1 MKPSSSV
8 TGRSIEMIDFLLSNW
23 DSVLVV
29 VVLVAVLVFLSY
41 KGKRGLVDEIIYRV
55 VTELEREYAS
65 GTGNLKLAAA
75 IETIYPK
82 LPAVIRVFTTTECL
96 KTWIEKGL
104 SEAKEKWAKNSALT
118 SYINEE

>member
-1 MKPSSSV
+1 
-8 TGRSIEMIDFLLSNW
+8 MIDFLLSNW

-82 LPAVIRVFTTTECL
+82 LPAVIRVFTTTERL

-118 SYINEE
+118 NYINEE

>member
-1 MKPSSSV
+1 
-8 TGRSIEMIDFLLSNW
+8 MIDFLLSNW

-29 VVLVAVLVFLSY
+29 VVLAAVLVFLSY
-41 KGKRGLVDEIIYRV
+41 KGKRGVVDEIIYRV

-82 LPAVIRVFTTTECL
+82 LPAVIRVFMTANRL
-96 KTWIEKGL
+96 KEWIEKGL
-104 SEAKEKWAKNSALT
+104 TEAKERWAKNSALA